1 MFDLQMK
8 RVWGPTPSYPLV
20 KAYKNHLKHK
30 IFIAGPCAV
39 ESVDSIWMIAN
50 KVANH
55 GATHLRGGVFR
66 AGTYPSAQFG
76 LVPDELLQAYRDAS
90 NYYRLK
96 NIIEVLDYSDESIEK
111 LSKYCDCFQV
121 GARSQQNYTLLR
133 KLGATGKPI
142 FLKRNPGSTLDEFLG
157 SAEHV
162 LKSQTKKDL
171 YLIERGSS
179 TFENHTRWTLSI
191 SMIAAI
197 KAITKVPIIVDASH
211 GTGRFDLVE
220 PMTLAGMAAGADGC
234 LVEVHNDPRNSLSDA
249 DQAIGFTDYKKLMVK
264 INNMLEVV

>member
-1 MFDLQMK
+1 VVDFKLK

-20 KAYKNHLKHK
+20 ESFKSSLKHK

-39 ESVDSIWMIAN
+39 ESIDSIWMIAE
-50 KVANH
+50 KVSKL

-66 AGTYPSAQFG
+66 AGTYPGAQFG
-76 LVPDELLQAYRDAS
+76 LVSDDLLRSYREAS
-90 NYYRLK
+90 SYYGLK
-96 NIIEVLDYSDESIEK
+96 NIIEVLDYSDDSINK
-111 LSKYCDCFQV
+111 IYNCCDCFQV

-133 KLGATGKPI
+133 KLAATGKPI

-162 LKSQTKKDL
+162 LKSQKKKDL
-171 YLIERGSS
+171 CLIERGSS

-197 KAITKVPIIVDASH
+197 KTITKLPIIVDASH

-249 DQAIGFTDYKKLMVK
+249 DQAIGFTEYRKLMKK
-264 INNMLEVV
+264 INNMLEVL